1 MTRRSVLRWMA
12 ATVGGMLTLRIT
24 GVQAQAEGGTPTPG
38 GRGTGPRTEEEWKK
52 QLSPEAYRVCRQKGT
67 ERAFSGALWDNHA
80 EGIYRCVGCGTPLFR
95 SGEKFDSGT
104 GWPSFWAPID
114 ASRVETERDEGF
126 FMVRT
131 EVHCRTCS
139 SHLGHVFDD
148 GPPPT
153 GLRYC
158 INSVCLD
165 FERTPRSGTNSSGQ

>member
-1 MTRRSVLRWMA
+1 MTRRSLLESMA
-12 ATVGGMLTLRIT
+12 AAATALLTLRTT
-24 GVQAQAEGGTPTPG
+24 GGPAYAEDGPPTPG
-38 GRGTGPRTEEEWKK
+38 GRRTVRKTDQEWRK

-80 EGIYRCVGCGTPLFR
+80 EGIYRCVGCGTPLF
-95 SGEKFDSGT
+95 SSKQKFDSGT

-114 ASRVETERDEGF
+114 TDSIETERDEGF
-126 FMVRT
+126 FQVRT
-131 EVHCRTCS
+131 EVHCRTCG
-139 SHLGHVFDD
+139 SHQGHVFDD

-165 FERTPRSGTNSSGQ
+165 FEPKPSAATN